1 MGKNR
6 IYKFVFLFACAVILL
21 ISFDSCRGNPP
32 AGKKIENV
40 KTNNVKIKDKKV
52 KDNMDK
58 LGEIYQ
64 LSDLQEGQSVSLT
77 SPLKKGKMSLE
88 EALWGRK
95 SVRIFSVDK
104 LDPDQIGQLL
114 WAAQGINRLGS
125 RFKACPS
132 AGATYPLT
140 AYAVTAD
147 GIFEYIPEGH
157 IIRKIA
163 DGDWRKSLSQAALG
177 QGWVASAP
185 LSIVITAVY
194 GRTTGR
200 YGDRGVMYV
209 HMEAGHAA
217 QNIHLQAVA
226 LGLGSVPVGAFSD
239 DKVARVMR
247 CDRDEVPLYIIPV
260 GYPL

>member
-1 MGKNR
+1 
-6 IYKFVFLFACAVILL
+6 
-21 ISFDSCRGNPP
+21 
-32 AGKKIENV
+32 
-40 KTNNVKIKDKKV
+40 
-52 KDNMDK
+52 MDK
-58 LGEIYQ
+58 PGEVYQ
-64 LSDLQEGQSVSLT
+64 LSDLREGQALSLP
-77 SPLKKGKMSLE
+77 SALKKGKISLE

-95 SVRIFSVDK
+95 SVRNFSIDK
-104 LDPDQIGQLL
+104 LDPDQIGQIL
-114 WAAQGINRLGS
+114 WSAQGINRPGS

-157 IIRKIA
+157 RIRKIA
-163 DGDWRKSLSQAALG
+163 DGDHRKSLSQAALG

-185 LSIVITAVY
+185 LSVVITAVY

-239 DKVARVMR
+239 DKVAKVMG

-260 GYPL
+260 GKQL